1 MRLQLA
7 LWHTLA
13 SYERFNGASLM
24 DLPESRSI
32 ADNMQAT
39 RPRALPGIVAQ
50 VRDSAASSLSNHI
63 NRMFASCDDVFFEL
77 AQTAHSNNEQ
87 NTFFEAMREIRLKKD
102 SVIARFSGEFDKQ
115 FVELRKSRHAGAIDA
130 KKPGSAD
137 SLDLVQTEEMETS
150 VAITSMA
157 TRARLDCQSQLYHL
171 SKRLDFL
178 LTDVAIDERN
188 NPLDPQQI
196 GNAFKS
202 SCEILQLDIKARLV
216 LFKHFEKTVA
226 REFHTLIA
234 TANQQLI
241 NAGVLPKVSHRI
253 EKTASD
259 QAVSSPASSKISNQS
274 PSTEQAQSERQFSQ
288 QFSEL
293 SELLR
298 SVRELALTGNL
309 GFPLFL
315 SSGAGPALNSE
326 ELSSILT
333 ELQRD
338 NPPNQSG
345 AELLKPQLDLRSL
358 LTQTLQLRQS
368 KGQKNKVGKS
378 DEDVINLIAMFFDF
392 VLDDKNLPIQV
403 QALISRLQ
411 IPVLK
416 IALRDKKFFSSSSH
430 AARRLINEVVA
441 AGIGLSDKESESK
454 TALVAKI
461 SEIVHDIHDHYED
474 GDAVFLT
481 SLEVLRSFRKHE
493 EKRVSKIEK
502 RTSEAAEA
510 EAKTRHTKAMIEDLV
525 LERLDSVEVPQQIQD
540 FAIEEW
546 QQVLLLAK
554 LKHGNDSTEWNEAL
568 QTLDDLIWASR
579 SHEDEKSRRRLQRMA
594 ADLQTRLQRWLATA
608 KPTDEQA
615 RECLAPI
622 VSVLDSLLDPAD
634 THSVSRGTLDEQ
646 QKQALQATPRDEKPW
661 KEMTAVERQQV
672 QYQALTY
679 DFIRK
684 ADEIP
689 IGSWILF
696 GKSAQ
701 GDSIRCKLA
710 AKIETSD
717 TFVFV
722 NRSGF
727 KIAEKKRKEFAHNL
741 QEGRAQVLQQEWFFD
756 RIMSKVTAR
765 LHKHASEQRA
775 QVQPA

>member
-1 MRLQLA
+1 MDSSEGRTVVDDSQSS
-7 LWHTLA
+7 TL
-13 SYERFNGASLM
+13 
-24 DLPESRSI
+24 
-32 ADNMQAT
+32 
-39 RPRALPGIVAQ
+39 RALPGVVAQ
-50 VRDSAASSLSNHI
+50 VRDSATSSLSNHL

-102 SVIARFSGEFDKQ
+102 GVIARFIGQFEKQ
-115 FVELRKSRHAGAIDA
+115 FLELRKSRHAGAIDA

-137 SLDLVQTEEMETS
+137 ALDLVQTEEMESS
-150 VAITSMA
+150 VAITSMV
-157 TRARLDCQSQLYHL
+157 TRARLDCQNQLYHL
-171 SKRLDFL
+171 AKRLDYL
-178 LTDVAIDERN
+178 LVDVSIDERN

-202 SCEILQLDIKARLV
+202 ACDILDLDIAARLV
-216 LFKHFEKTVA
+216 LFKHFEKTVT

-241 NAGVLPKVSHRI
+241 NAGVLPKVSHKIQKTKSEYQAGAQPSDQTPVRS
-253 EKTASD
+253 KTA
-259 QAVSSPASSKISNQS
+259 PA
-274 PSTEQAQSERQFSQ
+274 PHAERQFSQ

-298 SVRELALTGNL
+298 SVRELAISGNL

-315 SSGAGPALNSE
+315 STGAGPALDSD
-326 ELSSILT
+326 ELTSILT
-333 ELQRD
+333 QLQRE
-338 NPPNQSG
+338 NPLKQSG

-358 LTQTLQLRQS
+358 LTQALQQRQS
-368 KGQKNKVGKS
+368 KGEKTRVGKS

-430 AARRLINEVVA
+430 PARRLINEVVA
-441 AGIGLSDKESESK
+441 AGIGLSDKETESK

-461 SEIVHDIHDHYED
+461 SQIVHDIHDHYED

-481 SLEVLRSFRKHE
+481 SLEVLRTFRKQE
-493 EKRVSKIEK
+493 DQRASKIEK

-525 LERLDSVEVPQQIQD
+525 LERLGNVEIPQQIQD
-540 FAIEEW
+540 FAVGEW

-568 QTLDDLIWASR
+568 QTLDDLIWSSQR
-579 SHEDEKSRRRLQRMA
+579 HDDEKSQRRLQRIIP
-594 ADLQTRLQRWLATA
+594 DLQTRLQHWLATA
-608 KPTDEQA
+608 KPTDEHA

-622 VSVLDSLLDPAD
+622 VSVFESLLNPAD
-634 THSVSRGTLDEQ
+634 AESVGRGKLGAHH
-646 QKQALQATPRDEKPW
+646 KQALQATPRDEKPW

-696 GKSAQ
+696 GKTAH

-722 NRSGF
+722 NRAGF

-756 RIMSKVTAR
+756 RIMSKVSAR
-765 LHKHASEQRA
+765 LLKHATEQRNL
-775 QVQPA
+775 VQPA